1 MKRDYGSRAE
11 DILTAIGPS
20 IQECHFE
27 VGDEVAEIFIKEFGE
42 DTAVKYGEKYHVNMQ
57 KTIEKQFIESGI
69 LKENIDNCGICTYCN
84 SDLLFSHRKTNG
96 KRGNLGAF
104 IELI

>member
-1 MKRDYGSRAE
+1 ME
-11 DILTAIGPS
+11 DILAAIGPS

-27 VGDEVAEIFIKEFGE
+27 VGDDVAQIFTEAFGE
-42 DTAVKYGEKYHVNMQ
+42 ETAVRYGDRYHVNMQ
-57 KTIEKQFIESGI
+57 KAIEKQLIEAGI
-69 LKENIDNCGICTYCN
+69 PYKNIDNCGICTYCN
-84 SDLLFSHRKTNG
+84 SDFLFSHRKTNG